1 MFPSFERQK
10 MHIFAE
16 SLFLF
21 VLAVLFGIFEI
32 EAEGRYG
39 WGEKFP
45 TWYRVNGAAAKLYG
59 RITNKPLTGYHAA
72 LFFVPF
78 FIMFWPMV
86 ATSSLTWHGSVV
98 AFSLYFAWV
107 VVWDFSWFV
116 LNPYYGIE
124 KFRRDH
130 VWWFAKE
137 PWLFGRIPSGYCL
150 AWLFSLVLAAV
161 SGGIS
166 GGWIE
171 AFAEQLQMLGWYLA
185 FISVLLIAGTPLYRR
200 YYSAMRVRDERDQA
214 GIFRS

>member
-1 MFPSFERQK
+1 

-21 VLAVLFGIFEI
+21 GLAVLFGIFEI

-86 ATSSLTWHGSVV
+86 ATSTFTWHGAFM

-116 LNPYYGIE
+116 LNPYYGIK
-124 KFRRDH
+124 KFRRDG
-130 VWWFAKE
+130 VWWFARE
-137 PWLFGRIPSGYCL
+137 PWLGGRIPSGYVL
-150 AWLFSLVLAAV
+150 AWITSLGLAAFA
-161 SGGIS
+161 GGLD
-166 GGWIE
+166 GGWS
-171 AFAEQLQMLGWYLA
+171 AAVTDRAQMLGWYLVGICLLA
-185 FISVLLIAGTPLYRR
+185 VLGTPLFRK
-200 YYSAMRVRDERDQA
+200 YYSAMRMHDERQEA
-214 GIFRS
+214 GIFH